1 MYTNVSAARTCFY
14 FRFSESKKSFSDL
27 IYIQLSILM
36 LDFGK
41 NSGPW
46 LSTSYAV
53 LVHVSFFMVVVIM
66 QAQQQPQQQQ
76 QQNHQQIA
84 GTSVILKMNE
94 IQQLSTV
101 GT

>member
-1 MYTNVSAARTCFY
+1 MVAA
-14 FRFSESKKSFSDL
+14 
-27 IYIQLSILM
+27 
-36 LDFGK
+36 
-41 NSGPW
+41 
-46 LSTSYAV
+46 
-53 LVHVSFFMVVVIM
+53 IM